1 MFLWAFKED
10 NILLQLFYI
19 WQKFYY
25 YIDSFIVF
33 EIDVFILFL
42 VINFKRNSIIIL
54 KKYYLG

>member
-1 MFLWAFKED
+1 VFLWAFKED